1 MKLYIDEAGRGPL
14 AGPLYVAIVFPIKNF
29 VKKDFQDSKKIS
41 EKQRN
46 TLMEKVIKLKERGFL
61 DYTISKSSPK
71 NIDKYGLTKS
81 INQAI
86 KKGIKKLAK
95 THNLD
100 LSKIEIIIDGK
111 QTFGL
116 EKDLESRLTTIVKGD
131 QKNKNISIASIIAKT
146 QRDKEMV
153 NKIHKKYPQYNFA
166 KHKGYGTKEHIQN
179 IKKYG
184 PCEIHRQLFLR
195 RIKQ

>member
-14 AGPLYVAIVFPIKNF
+14 AWPLYVAIVFPIKNF

-46 TLMEKVIKLKERGFL
+46 TLMEKVIKLKERWFL

-86 KKGIKKLAK
+86 KKWIKKLAK

-111 QTFGL
+111 QTFWL
-116 EKDLESRLTTIVKGD
+116 EKDLESRLTTIVKWD

-166 KHKGYGTKEHIQN
+166 KHKWYGTKEHIQN
-179 IKKYG
+179 IKKYW